1 MATTLGKKRVIK
13 GAESFFQIFLGFEK
27 LKIMI
32 INSNI
37 AAQSSANALGANQ
50 VALSRSLARLSSGS
64 KIVNPSDDA
73 GGLAVSLQLDAK
85 AQRTDAAKSNIANA
99 ISFTQVQEGYLKK
112 VGKAFDRMG
121 ELAMLAQDVTKSA
134 DDLTAYDAEF
144 QKLGVFITTTATKD
158 FNGTSLF
165 STTALAI
172 NTDETG
178 GIFSMAGMNL
188 GTTAAAIAL
197 TNIASAANA
206 ATALTT
212 VKTETTTLATARA
225 NIGVDQLT
233 LSYTSDQ
240 LTVSSENLSAASS
253 MIKDVNVATE
263 SVAFAKHT
271 MMVQSAT
278 SMLAQANQ
286 LPQSLMK
293 LLG

>member
-1 MATTLGKKRVIK
+1 MVI
-13 GAESFFQIFLGFEK
+13 S
-27 LKIMI
+27 
-32 INSNI
+32 SNI

-112 VGKAFDRMG
+112 VGKALDRMG
-121 ELAMLAQDVTKSA
+121 ELAMLAQDVTKST
-134 DDLTAYDAEF
+134 DDLTAYNAEF
-144 QKLGVFITTTATKD
+144 QKLGAFIADTATKN
-158 FNGTSLF
+158 FNGTPLF
-165 STTALAI
+165 GATALDI
-172 NTDETG
+172 TTDEAG
-178 GIFSMAGMNL
+178 GTFSMAAMDLNFTVVALAMGEGNNIATA
-188 GTTAAAIAL
+188 GAAATTL
-197 TNIASAANA
+197 SYVKSAA
-206 ATALTT
+206 TVLAL
-212 VKTETTTLATARA
+212 ARA
-225 NIGVDQLT
+225 NIGVDQAT

-240 LTVSSENLSAASS
+240 LTVSSENLAVASS

-263 SVAFAKHT
+263 SVAFTKHT

>member
-1 MATTLGKKRVIK
+1 MV
-13 GAESFFQIFLGFEK
+13 
-27 LKIMI
+27 

-99 ISFTQVQEGYLKK
+99 ISFTQAQDGYLKK
-112 VGKAFDRMG
+112 VGKALDRMG
-121 ELAMLAQDVTKSA
+121 ELAMLAQDVTKST
-134 DDLTAYDAEF
+134 DDRTAYNAEF
-144 QKLGVFITTTATKD
+144 QKLGAFITTTATKD

-165 STTALAI
+165 SATALAI

-178 GIFSMAGMNL
+178 GTFSMAGMNL
-188 GTTAAAIAL
+188 GATAFSSVTVATNTVLSTSFAAAAMG
-197 TNIASAANA
+197 
-206 ATALTT
+206 T
-212 VKTETTTLATARA
+212 VKTAITALALARA
-225 NIGVDQLT
+225 NIGVDQAT

-240 LTVSSENLSAASS
+240 LTVSFENLTAASS

-263 SVAFAKHT
+263 SVAYAKHN

-286 LPQSLMK
+286 LSQGVMK

>member
-1 MATTLGKKRVIK
+1 MV
-13 GAESFFQIFLGFEK
+13 
-27 LKIMI
+27 

-50 VALSRSLARLSSGS
+50 VALARSLARLSSGS

-99 ISFTQVQEGYLKK
+99 ISFTQAQDGYLKK
-112 VGKAFDRMG
+112 VGKALDRMG
-121 ELAMLAQDVTKSA
+121 ELSMLAQDVTKSA
-134 DDLTAYDAEF
+134 DDRTAYNAEF
-144 QKLGVFITTTATKD
+144 QKLGAFITTTASKD

-165 STTALAI
+165 SATALAI

-178 GIFSMAGMNL
+178 GTFSMAGMNL
-188 GTTAAAIAL
+188 NSTVVALAMGEGNNIATAGAAATTLSNVKLATAA
-197 TNIASAANA
+197 
-206 ATALTT
+206 
-212 VKTETTTLATARA
+212 LATARA
-225 NIGVDQLT
+225 NIGVDQAT

-240 LTVSSENLSAASS
+240 LTVSFENLTAASS

-263 SVAFAKHT
+263 SVAYAKHN

-286 LPQSLMK
+286 LSQGVMK

>member
-1 MATTLGKKRVIK
+1 MVI
-13 GAESFFQIFLGFEK
+13 S
-27 LKIMI
+27 
-32 INSNI
+32 SNI

-134 DDLTAYDAEF
+134 DDRTAYNAEF
-144 QKLGVFITTTATKD
+144 QKLGNFVIDTAAKK

-165 STTALAI
+165 TNSAGPLGIT
-172 NTDETG
+172 TDEAG
-178 GIFSMAGMNL
+178 GTFSMAEMNL
-188 GTTAAAIAL
+188 LHTVTFMGASNLL
-197 TNIASAANA
+197 TAANA
-206 ATALTT
+206 AQALGA
-212 VKTETTTLATARA
+212 VKGANTEVALARA
-225 NIGVDQLT
+225 NIGVDQAT
-233 LSYTSDQ
+233 LIYTSDQ

>member
-1 MATTLGKKRVIK
+1 MVI
-13 GAESFFQIFLGFEK
+13 S
-27 LKIMI
+27 
-32 INSNI
+32 SNI

-64 KIVNPSDDA
+64 KIGNPSDDA

-99 ISFTQVQEGYLKK
+99 ISFTQAQDGYLKK
-112 VGKAFDRMG
+112 VGKALDRMG
-121 ELAMLAQDVTKSA
+121 ELAMLAQDVTKST
-134 DDLTAYDAEF
+134 DDRTAYNAEF
-144 QKLGVFITTTATKD
+144 QKLGAFITTTATKD

-165 STTALAI
+165 SATALAI

-178 GIFSMAGMNL
+178 GTFSMAGINL
-188 GTTAAAIAL
+188 STTAVAIA
-197 TNIASAANA
+197 TNNLSTAANA
-206 ATALTT
+206 VTALTT
-212 VKTETTTLATARA
+212 VKTAITALATARA
-225 NIGVDQLT
+225 NIGVDQAT

-240 LTVSSENLSAASS
+240 LTVSFENLTAASS

-263 SVAFAKHT
+263 SVAYAKHN

-286 LPQSLMK
+286 LSQGVMK

>member
-1 MATTLGKKRVIK
+1 
-13 GAESFFQIFLGFEK
+13 
-27 LKIMI
+27 MI